1 MTALAGLLRK
11 EFFHIRRDKR
21 TAAVLVMLPVV
32 QVLLFGYA
40 IRTDVNDVR
49 LAIVDPAPDEATIDL
64 RNRFAAGGIFRIV
77 ATVPNTDALDRLF
90 KTGAAEQAVVFRPGF
105 AEDLSASARAAADE
119 RNGDAAQL
127 LVITDATEPNTGAL
141 LQAYAQAVVQQY
153 QADLIRSAPQSSL
166 AALSGAGLV
175 RPAAMIAPIVR
186 TRFNP
191 TRASSN
197 LFVPGLMAFVLT
209 IISALMTA
217 ITLTREKETGTM
229 EALLVSPLRPWEI
242 IAGKVVPYLVIGFA
256 AVCLV
261 LVEALLIFR
270 VPLRGSV
277 LLLLIEGALYI
288 LVSLSFGI
296 LISSR
301 TSSQRIA
308 MLGVFLTT
316 LLPNILLSGFI
327 FPLESMPAILR
338 WISFVIPGRWFVT
351 IARGIMLK
359 GIGLQYLWR
368 ESLYMAVLAC
378 GLLILSLRS
387 FNERLE

>member
-1 MTALAGLLRK
+1 MTALRGLLRK

-49 LAIVDPAPDEATIDL
+49 LAVVDPSPDSATIDL
-64 RNRFAAGGIFRIV
+64 RNRFAAAGIFRIV
-77 ATVPNTDALDRLF
+77 ATAPRTDDLNRLF
-90 KTGAAEQAVVFRPGF
+90 QTGAAEQAIVFRPGF
-105 AEDLSASARAAADE
+105 AEDLRRTE
-119 RNGDAAQL
+119 PAQL

-153 QADLIRSAPQSSL
+153 QADLTRSAPQSS
-166 AALSGAGLV
+166 SGAGLV
-175 RPAAMIAPIVR
+175 RPAITIAPIVR

-209 IISALMTA
+209 IISSLMTA

-242 IAGKVVPYLVIGFA
+242 IAGKVVPYLAIGFA
-256 AVCLV
+256 AVVLV
-261 LVEALLIFR
+261 LVEALIVFR

-277 LLLLIEGALYI
+277 LLLLFEGALYI
-288 LVSLSFGI
+288 LVSLNFGI

-301 TSSQRIA
+301 TSSQRLA

-327 FPLESMPAILR
+327 FPLESMPAVLR
-338 WISFVIPGRWFVT
+338 WISFVVPGRWFVT

-359 GIGLQYLWR
+359 GIGLEYLWR
-368 ESLYMAVLAC
+368 ETLYMTALAF
-378 GLLILSLRS
+378 GLLVVSLRS